1 MNGLIT
7 KFKPLTFGGIFLLI
21 FVLINDTNPNINYL
35 IVNMIGV
42 SLGMLIPGLF
52 LYRMKNSG

>member
-1 MNGLIT
+1 MLN
-7 KFKPLTFGGIFLLI
+7 
-21 FVLINDTNPNINYL
+21 FVFINDTNPGINYL